1 MYAIKKSID
10 MQMKML
16 QDLRASS
23 NDDDNEKARDIFMK
37 GEQLVNHASNG
48 ELRKV
53 KLVSDELVN
62 KYGDDICIPTYFIAR
77 MFKSSLENG
86 HLMITSYIIDQ
97 GYPYQAYSVPNSI
110 QECLKVVED
119 HRGVDIIEFLVAK
132 GMDVNF
138 QTQGTWLTALH
149 IAAEAGLVETVK
161 TLIRFGADVNA
172 VADGDLMP
180 LHMAEQCNKSTAKDE
195 IVEILKKNGA
205 KLSWRKDNIQT
216 AVVFKSFSGGH
227 QSSLASF
234 NSSKSTLS
242 DFAFDFEVKPM
253 NNPTTNITSTTSNQK
268 IRFSGMHVVDSNN
281 IIRNEKEAGSMEVPD
296 VSSMS
301 INDNAYSSESSDGA
315 FIFSTS
321 S

>member
-1 MYAIKKSID
+1 MYAVKKSID
-10 MQMKML
+10 MQMKMM
-16 QDLRASS
+16 QDLRTSS
-23 NDDDNEKARDIFMK
+23 NDDDKEKARDIFMK

-48 ELRKV
+48 ELRKL
-53 KLVSDELVN
+53 KLLTDELMN
-62 KYGDDICIPTYFIAR
+62 KYGNDLCIPTFFIAR

-97 GYPYQAYSVPNSI
+97 GYPYQTYGVPNSV

-138 QTQGTWLTALH
+138 QSQGTWLTALH
-149 IAAEAGLVETVK
+149 IAAESGLIETVK

-180 LHMAEQCNKSTAKDE
+180 LHMAEQCTNSTKDE
-195 IVEILKKNGA
+195 IVEILKTNGA

-216 AVVFKSFSGGH
+216 ATVFKSFSGSH

-234 NSSKSTLS
+234 NPSKSSLS
-242 DFAFDFEVKPM
+242 DFAFDGEVKPM
-253 NNPTTNITSTTSNQK
+253 SNPTTNITSTSNQK
-268 IRFSGMHVVDSNN
+268 VRFSGMHVVDSNDV
-281 IIRNEKEAGSMEVPD
+281 IRNDKEAGVIEVPD

-301 INDNAYSSESSDGA
+301 INDNAYSSESSDGG